1 MKLLMSSL
9 MSPLVF
15 STALVLGACGGPD
28 AEPEAPAAAKTP
40 NPAQDASTQPVPLNP
55 LPVPPGEVRPP
66 PPASEPGAGG
76 G

>member
-1 MKLLMSSL
+1 MKPLMSSL

-15 STALVLGACGGPD
+15 STALLLGACGGPD
-28 AEPEAPAAAKTP
+28 AEPEAPAAATKADP
-40 NPAQDASTQPVPLNP
+40 NASNQPVPLHP